1 MIMDELARMLDVQS
15 RQTFADREELAA
27 RAQGRTCRV
36 TLWSREAQI
45 QVELSRQILPPG
57 IKVDEASLW
66 GPQKS
71 EAWSSGEAAPT
82 GEAEFDNDFMVLSTE
97 PDRTRLAD
105 RARSISP
112 SIRSALIRERKSG
125 GLRDAEIAPG
135 HVTLSLRA
143 AGRTGPA
150 PAAQRGIT
158 WALGAAFLG
167 FNAIP
172 NVQDLQEHISR
183 ASSLAAT
190 LEAAA

>member
-1 MIMDELARMLDVQS
+1 MDELARVLDVQS
-15 RQTFADREELAA
+15 RETFADREELTA
-27 RAQGRTCRV
+27 RVEGRTCRV

-45 QVELSRQILPPG
+45 QVKLSRQIIPAG
-57 IKVDEASLW
+57 IKINEASLW

-82 GEAEFDNDFMVLSTE
+82 GEAEFDNHFLVLPTE
-97 PDRTRLAD
+97 SDRTRFAD
-105 RARSISP
+105 RARSLSP
-112 SIRSALIRERKSG
+112 SIRSALIRERENG
-125 GLRDAEIAPG
+125 GLRDAEIAPDL
-135 HVTLSLRA
+135 VTLLLRA
-143 AGRTGPA
+143 VGRTGPA
-150 PAAQRGIT
+150 PAARRGIG

-183 ASSLAAT
+183 GSSVAAK